1 MSEAMENKDLNTVV
15 AAEQDNITKYLTFIS
30 DKLHF
35 CVDTNNV
42 VEILTNQFIRPFPM
56 VPPYVKGVINLRGQV
71 IPVIDLRLR
80 IGKMPLEDSE
90 ENCIIVLEI
99 ASDTIGIIV
108 DTVAQVIDINENDIS
123 MIPTESRQEL
133 TKYMTTDEHG
143 TVIMLLEC
151 ETLIEEYM

>member
-1 MSEAMENKDLNTVV
+1 MAEAMNRDINIGVS
-15 AAEQDNITKYLTFIS
+15 AEHGEVTKYLTFIS

-35 CVDTNNV
+35 GVDTNNV

-71 IPVIDLRLR
+71 VPIIDLRLR
-80 IGKMPLEDSE
+80 VGKMPLEDSE

-123 MIPTESRQEL
+123 LIPTESRQEL

-151 ETLIEEYM
+151 EALIDEYM

>member
-1 MSEAMENKDLNTVV
+1 MSEIMDNKELMKG
-15 AAEQDNITKYLTFIS
+15 APAEQENIVKYLTFIS

-35 CVDTNNV
+35 GVDTNNV

-56 VPPYVKGVINLRGQV
+56 VPDYVKGVINLRGQV
-71 IPVIDLRLR
+71 IPIIDLRLR
-80 IGKMPLEDSE
+80 VGKMPLEDSE

-108 DTVAQVIDINENDIS
+108 DSVAQVIDINMKEIAL
-123 MIPTESRQEL
+123 IPTETRQEL
-133 TKYMTTDEHG
+133 TKYMISDEHG

-151 ETLIEEYM
+151 EALIDEYM